1 MTFYELYEIWKSTKG
16 LYVKR
21 STISVYELSLRNR
34 ILPALGS
41 MDIAEIKTHT
51 LQTFLNEL
59 ISSGL
64 SIKSAQDT
72 MIVVKMILRHGAD
85 MDLAPYRKFNLKYPS
100 RNIDETKTIETYT
113 TEEQK
118 RLFNMLYPT
127 LRRVIWGY

>member
-16 LYVKR
+16 FYVKR

-41 MDIAEIKTHT
+41 MDVAEIKTHT
-51 LQTFLNEL
+51 LQAFLNEL

-85 MDLAPYRKFNLKYPS
+85 MDLVPYRKFNLKYPS
-100 RNIDETKTIETYT
+100 RNIDEAKHLPSPI
-113 TEEQK
+113 
-118 RLFNMLYPT
+118 
-127 LRRVIWGY
+127 